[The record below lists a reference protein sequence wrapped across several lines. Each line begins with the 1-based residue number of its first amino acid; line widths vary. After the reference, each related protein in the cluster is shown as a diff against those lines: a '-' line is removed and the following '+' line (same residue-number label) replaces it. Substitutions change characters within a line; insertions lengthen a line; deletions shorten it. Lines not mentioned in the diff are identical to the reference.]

1 MKMSVGVD
9 SVEIARIAACLER
22 ERFLQRVYSQTERRA
37 LEKRGMPAQTAAGYF
52 AAKEAFAKALGTG
65 IRGFSLSE
73 VSVGYGS
80 LGEPRL
86 VLSGRAKRLAG
97 WRRFALSITHTK
109 TTATAIVVSYR

>member
-9 SVEIARIAACLER
+9 SIEIARIARCLER
-22 ERFLQRVYSQTERRA
+22 EHFVGRVYSAAERRMLA
-37 LEKRGMPAQTAAGYF
+37 KRGMPAQTAAGYF

-65 IRGFSLSE
+65 VRGFALSE
-73 VSVGYGS
+73 VSVEYS
-80 LGEPRL
+80 PLGQPVL

-97 WRRFALSITHTK
+97 WRSFALSITHTK